1 MFENLKNINIK
12 NIIMKLSVQNNNKS
26 SRFRNSF
33 RFVGLFV
40 LLFSLISLSSCSRD
54 DDPADNDFFAGT
66 YNGSISYNDGT
77 TSISKDNG
85 SVFVTKIASDTK
97 YNFRFSDR
105 IPNLN
110 GVEFEKTGDNTLVMV
125 GSSATSYIRIDN
137 KDLKILYTANGKTW
151 TANAVR

>member
-85 SVFVTKIASDTK
+85 SVFVTKIASGTK
-97 YNFRFSDR
+97 YNFRFSDG
-105 IPNLN
+105 IPDLN

-137 KDLKILYTANGKTW
+137 KDLKILYSKDGKTW

>member
-1 MFENLKNINIK
+1 
-12 NIIMKLSVQNNNKS
+12 MKLSVQKNSKR
-26 SRFRNSF
+26 SRFKNSF
-33 RFVGLFV
+33 RFLGLFV

-85 SVFVTKIASDTK
+85 SVFVTKIASGTK
-97 YNFRFSDR
+97 YNFRFSDG
-105 IPNLN
+105 IPDLN

-125 GSSATSYIRIDN
+125 GSNATSYIRIDN
-137 KDLKILYTANGKTW
+137 KDLKILYSKDGKTW

>member
-1 MFENLKNINIK
+1 
-12 NIIMKLSVQNNNKS
+12 MKLSVQKNNKS

-85 SVFVTKIASDTK
+85 SVFVTKIASGTK
-97 YNFRFSDR
+97 YNFRFSDG
-105 IPNLN
+105 IPDLN

-137 KDLKILYTANGKTW
+137 RDLKILYSKDGKTW

>member
-1 MFENLKNINIK
+1 
-12 NIIMKLSVQNNNKS
+12 MKLSVQNNNTS

-66 YNGSISYNDGT
+66 YKGSISYNDGT

-85 SVFVTKIASDTK
+85 SVFVTKIASGTK
-97 YNFRFSDR
+97 YNFRFSDG
-105 IPNLN
+105 IPDLN